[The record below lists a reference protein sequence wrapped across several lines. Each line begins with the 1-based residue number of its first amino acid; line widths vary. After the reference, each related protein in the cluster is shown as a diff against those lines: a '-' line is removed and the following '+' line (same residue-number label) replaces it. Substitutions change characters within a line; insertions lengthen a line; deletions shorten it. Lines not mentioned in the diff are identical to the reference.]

1 MGDEFDGSGE
11 MNDLS
16 EMVQPLHN
24 LPFVWELKYEGT
36 RSLVVGTIHLTKYD
50 YTEDI
55 IKKTD
60 GIENLLVELDFSKLP
75 QKFLQEISSIT
86 IGDELSKFSAEEQKK
101 FAEILNVPLE
111 KLKTSPMTMLDV
123 YMIKLSEPK
132 VITSVDMSLMMQAE
146 LKKINVQSL
155 ETLDEQ
161 REYGHGRKGLL
172 TGKIRRMLELEK
184 AQPGFVKE
192 WYPKIFDFYDAGA
205 AGELLTYLEI
215 IQDKPNMEY
224 MIEASKIRNEKM
236 AKRSLEYLKKPSVIA
251 VGAYHLL
258 KEPDSVISFW
268 QKKGI
273 ETKRVQ

>member
-1 MGDEFDGSGE
+1 

-16 EMVQPLHN
+16 AVMQPQRP
-24 LPFVWELKYEGT
+24 LPFVWELNYEGA
-36 RSLVVGTIHLTKYD
+36 RSLAVGTIHLTTYD

-55 IKKTD
+55 KKKTD
-60 GIENLLVELDFSKLP
+60 GIENLLVEHDLSKIP
-75 QKFLQEISSIT
+75 QKVLQEISSIT
-86 IGDELSKFSAEEQKK
+86 IGDELNKLSAEEQQI

-111 KLKTSPMTMLDV
+111 KLKESQMAMLDV
-123 YMIKLSEPK
+123 YMIRLREPK

-146 LKKINVQSL
+146 LKKIKVQSL

-205 AGELLTYLEI
+205 AGELITYLEI
-215 IQDKPNMEY
+215 IQDKPNLQY
-224 MIEASKIRNEKM
+224 QIEASRIRNEKI
-236 AKRSLEYLKKPSVIA
+236 ADRSLEHLKKPSVVAI
-251 VGAYHLL
+251 GAYHLL
-258 KEPDSVISFW
+258 KEPNSVISFW